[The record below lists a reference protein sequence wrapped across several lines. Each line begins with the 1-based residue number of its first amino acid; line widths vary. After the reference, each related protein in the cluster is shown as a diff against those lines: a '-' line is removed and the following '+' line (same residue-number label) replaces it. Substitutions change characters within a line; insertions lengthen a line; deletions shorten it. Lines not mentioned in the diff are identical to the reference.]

1 MTNYSAKGTIELGR
15 EVQPFEITV
24 EGNSEKQARES
35 LYSLLGSKHSVPR
48 AKIRLNSLNEV
59 E

>member
-1 MTNYSAKGTIELGR
+1 MYSAKGTIELGR

-24 EGNSEKQARES
+24 KGASKKQAREN
-35 LYSLLGSKHSVPR
+35 LYSELGSKHSVPR
-48 AKIRLNSLNEV
+48 AKIRLKSLDEV